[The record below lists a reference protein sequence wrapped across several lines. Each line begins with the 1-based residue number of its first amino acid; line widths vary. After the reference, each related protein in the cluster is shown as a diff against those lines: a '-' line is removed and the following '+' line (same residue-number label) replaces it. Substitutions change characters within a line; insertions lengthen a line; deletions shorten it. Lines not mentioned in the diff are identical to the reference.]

1 MAVFILWE
9 FNFFVKDIYNF
20 FMKNR
25 TFFAII
31 LNDIKP
37 CVEIFD
43 KFWNIWKLILW
54 GKAEKK
60 QSSCS
65 DDFKYGAFVLGK

>member
-1 MAVFILWE
+1 
-9 FNFFVKDIYNF
+9 
-20 FMKNR
+20 MKNR

-37 CVEIFD
+37 CVEMFD

-54 GKAEKK
+54 EKAEKK